1 MSESLT
7 WIKIWGK
14 EAGVEK
20 DTMKKPSSKNHRAK
34 EKEGDLQIQKRVWIR
49 DEEDMGTTAGNSSA
63 CYELVEDLCFTEG

>member
-34 EKEGDLQIQKRVWIR
+34 EKEGDLQIQKRV
-49 DEEDMGTTAGNSSA
+49 
-63 CYELVEDLCFTEG
+63 